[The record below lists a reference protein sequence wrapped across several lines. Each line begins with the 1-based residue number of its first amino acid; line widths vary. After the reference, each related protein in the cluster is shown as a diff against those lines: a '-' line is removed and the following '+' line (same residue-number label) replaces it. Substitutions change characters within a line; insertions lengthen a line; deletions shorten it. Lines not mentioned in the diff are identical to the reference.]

1 MLQIIKDGTELFRF
15 IQNKNNPERVIII
28 PDTIKTLSGYAF
40 SNPDARGVKM
50 VYIPDT
56 ITEIPPRCFWGS
68 TVIYVRMSINVKQIF
83 ESAFERCDNLQQ
95 IYVPE
100 ECKLGIKRYDGTYLN
115 SDTVFRN
122 CSALRRFQPWLEYH
136 VNGDKLTLLW
146 QVGAVNGE
154 LQEADDRKG
163 EFKTVSDKGYY
174 ITEKPKTA
182 PKYYRVIERIKEQ
195 KTRVKNGELQRTRV
209 LEILP

>member
-1 MLQIIKDGTELFRF
+1 MLSTTKNGTELFRF
-15 IQNKNNPERVIII
+15 IQNKVKPERVVII

-50 VYIPDT
+50 VYLPDS

-68 TVIYVRMSINVKQIF
+68 TVSFVRTSPKLRMIY
-83 ESAFERCDNLQQ
+83 EYAFERCDNLQQ
-95 IYVPE
+95 IYLPE
-100 ECKLGIKRYDGTYLN
+100 ECKLGIKRYDGTYIN
-115 SDTVFRN
+115 GDTVFRN
-122 CSALRRFQPWLEYH
+122 CSALRRFSPWLEYH
-136 VNGDKLTLLW
+136 ISDDKLTLLW

-154 LQEADDRKG
+154 LQEADDKKG

-182 PKYYRVIERIKEQ
+182 PKYYKVIERVEPKP
-195 KTRVKNGELQRTRV
+195 RVKNGEMQRTRILEV
-209 LEILP
+209 LP